1 MTHRQ
6 LYLQAKQALAQAGI
20 DSPGSDAMALL
31 SHFFGL
37 DRPGLAL
44 HGEETPSPEQ
54 TAAFLQAVEERA
66 ARRPLQYILGAW
78 DFMGLTLAVG
88 EGVLCPRED
97 TAVLVQA
104 LAGLLQDAPAPQGLD
119 LCAGTGAVG
128 LGLCSLLP
136 QAQVTALELSPLAL
150 RYLEENAAAYPQYQV
165 TPHRGDVLSPQTAA
179 RFPQHSLDFLASN
192 PPYIAGEELPT
203 LQPEVQKEPSLA
215 LDGGADGLRFYR
227 AIARLWLPK
236 LKPGAPFAVEI
247 GETQAQ
253 QVCALFRA
261 HGATSLR
268 VHQDLSGLDRCVSGR
283 VAPQDGKIPPQ
294 KTFRDFCP

>member
-1 MTHRQ
+1 MTVRQ
-6 LYLQAKQALAQAGI
+6 LYLAARKQLSQAGV
-20 DSPGSDAMALL
+20 DSPGVDAGLL
-31 SHFFGL
+31 AEKYFGL
-37 DRPGLAL
+37 DRTGLAL
-44 HGEETPSPEQ
+44 HGEEAPSPQQE
-54 TAAFLQAVEERA
+54 AAFLLAVKERRE
-66 ARRPLQYILGAW
+66 RRPLQYILGEW
-78 DFMGLTLAVG
+78 DFLGLSLSVG

-97 TAVLVQA
+97 TAVLVHA
-104 LAGLLQDAPAPQGLD
+104 LAALLQDAPAPQGLD

-150 RYLEENAAAYPQYQV
+150 RYLEENTAAYPQYQV
-165 TPHRGDVLSPQTAA
+165 TPHRGDVLSPHTAA
-179 RFPQHSLDFLASN
+179 RFPRHSLDFLASN

-203 LQPEVQKEPSLA
+203 LQPEVQKEPPLA

-283 VAPQDGKIPPQ
+283 S
-294 KTFRDFCP
+294 R